1 MDSVTQ
7 ITLGAAVGEAT
18 AGREAGLKAP
28 LWGAAFGLLPDLDVL
43 ANPFLTELQALT
55 MHRSVTHSL
64 VFIALVSACAAYGLR
79 RFHRDV
85 PVSVGKWG
93 ALVALTL
100 GTHVG
105 LDCLTTYGTQVFWPF
120 SNYPV
125 VHGAVFIIDPLYTV
139 PLAAGLLVSLRWNAT
154 ASARRWANYAGLALS
169 SAYLVFTVV
178 NKEYV
183 RQVFDEALSD
193 TAPHYERLFTSPTPF
208 NNLLWQ
214 GVAETEDGY
223 YVGDYSLLDPDRA
236 VNFQYVPK
244 QHDLLADQWSNP
256 VVRDLRRFSRGYFVV
271 RRGDGA
277 LQIHDLRF
285 GRNDVGLTD
294 DGEYLFTY
302 RLQQGPEGTVVGIA
316 RPEPPFELDAALL
329 RRFLARIQG
338 QSVASLQSVRFGEQM
353 PVWRMRR
360 GTN

>member
-1 MDSVTQ
+1 M
-7 ITLGAAVGEAT
+7 
-18 AGREAGLKAP
+18 K
-28 LWGAAFGLLPDLDVL
+28 
-43 ANPFLTELQALT
+43 
-55 MHRSVTHSL
+55 
-64 VFIALVSACAAYGLR
+64 
-79 RFHRDV
+79 
-85 PVSVGKWG
+85 K
-93 ALVALTL
+93 
-100 GTHVG
+100 
-105 LDCLTTYGTQVFWPF
+105 
-120 SNYPV
+120 
-125 VHGAVFIIDPLYTV
+125 
-139 PLAAGLLVSLRWNAT
+139 
-154 ASARRWANYAGLALS
+154 ARRWANYTGLALS

-178 NKEYV
+178 NKEHV

-302 RLQQGPEGTVVGIA
+302 RLQRGPEGTVVGIA